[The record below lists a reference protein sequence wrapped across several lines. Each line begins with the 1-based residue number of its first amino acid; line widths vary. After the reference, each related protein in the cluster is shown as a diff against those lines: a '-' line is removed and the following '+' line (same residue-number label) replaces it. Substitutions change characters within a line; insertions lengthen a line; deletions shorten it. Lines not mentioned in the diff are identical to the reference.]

1 MKRKNKDH
9 SFAGWLLLITSCV
22 IIFSFLVSILIF
34 NLIKIFNFKS
44 VVANT
49 TIYFFLVIGI
59 SSLIDLALLALYS
72 KPITKSLQQVKNAMR
87 EVSKGKFDTKLE
99 PVKNKVANELVA
111 DFNTMVKELNSNKLM
126 KTDFISNFSHE
137 FKTPIVSINGFAKIL
152 KDNPDL
158 PEDQKQEYLQI
169 ILEQSERLS
178 KLATNTLLVSKLNS
192 QTIIE
197 KTIFSLDEHIR
208 ENILLF
214 NNLHNFDLTIDLDN
228 ISIFGN
234 KELLS
239 QVWINLIN
247 NAIKFADKTISI
259 TLRKQDSNAVIEF
272 KNDGTTITDEQV
284 EHVFDQFYQADSS
297 HAVMGHGLGLS
308 IANKII
314 TLHNGTITCDNTQKG
329 ITIFTIIL
337 PINS

>member
-228 ISIFGN
+228 ISISGN

-259 TLRKQDSNAVIEF
+259 TLRKQDANAVIEL
-272 KNDGTTITDEQV
+272 KNDGLTITDEQV
-284 EHVFDQFYQADSS
+284 RHIFDQFYQADSS
-297 HAVMGHGLGLS
+297 HSVMGHGLGLS
-308 IANKII
+308 IANKIV

-329 ITIFTIIL
+329 ATIFTIIL
-337 PINS
+337 PLNS